1 MRYPAGK
8 TGKTFSELRN
18 ELRHGHAHCG
28 VGALVSLRGEATH
41 ALVADGLRMLRHLD
55 HRGARGAEENT
66 GDGAGLLLQV
76 PHRFFAEE
84 VPDLPAAGAYGVAQC
99 FLPRDGQRRQAI
111 QRLMECAAS
120 ELGHRLLAWRRVPT
134 DNRGLG
140 RTALESE
147 PVVMQA
153 FFAPETPPAP
163 EALDVGLYVLR
174 CEIQNRVRDRG
185 LGGEGAELFY
195 LCSLDRRRI
204 VYKGLLT
211 CAQLASYYAD
221 LRDPRLESALVLVHS
236 RFSTNTLGAWELAHP
251 YRTLVHN
258 GEFNTLRGNVNW
270 MRAREAQLA
279 SPRFGEAI
287 ERIKPVLAEDDQ
299 SDSADF
305 DHVLE
310 LLLAGGRSLPPA
322 LRLLIPEAWE
332 KDPDM
337 APARRAFYDYHATL
351 MEPWDGPALV
361 VATDGEA
368 VGAVIDRNGL
378 RPCRYCVTRDDT
390 LIMASESGTLDIPVD
405 DIVTQGRLS
414 PGQLLLADT
423 REGRLV
429 PEEEVFDRLTRA
441 APYGDWLARHRVA
454 LADLAEVAPE
464 PAIEP
469 LDPAT
474 LTAHQGAFGYT
485 LEGLR
490 VLLAPMAESG
500 KDPLGAMGNDT
511 PLAALSAQR
520 KPLFAY
526 FHQLFAQVT
535 NPPLDYLR
543 EALVTSLTAH
553 LGAQQNLLS
562 ETPEHCRRLRLDSPI
577 LDDREFA
584 TLAALDRDGL
594 VARTLD
600 LTHPLGEA
608 LTAVIARLRGEAE
621 AAVDSGATLLVL
633 DDRRVGP
640 ERVAVPSLLAVG
652 AVHHGLIR
660 AGKRT
665 RASLVLAS
673 GEPYAVHH
681 ACTLVGYGAD
691 GLYPWLAFRSLERLH
706 AEGALAEVADVAAAR
721 RAYRAALED
730 GLLKVMAKMGI
741 STLESY
747 KGAQVFECV
756 GLDRALVDD
765 CFAGTPAHLPGVG
778 LATLEA
784 ETEQAH
790 TEAYSERIAGSLPLR
805 QGGDFY
811 WRRDGEWHQWNPRTI
826 GYLQQAARHGDAASY
841 WRFAELAN
849 APSPSVQTLR
859 GLFAFDVE
867 VEEGAPRAIP
877 LDQVE
882 PVEAILPRFGTGSM
896 SFGALSREA
905 HEAMAIAMNR
915 IGGKAGSGEGGEQ
928 VERFG
933 TEAENSMKQCAS
945 GRFGVTAH
953 YLANARQIEI
963 KMAQGAKP
971 GEGGELP
978 GGKVDAAIA
987 EVRFTVPGVGL
998 ISPPPH
1004 HDIYSIE
1011 DLAQLIHD
1019 LKCANPDAEI
1029 HVKLVSKA
1037 NVGTIAAGVA
1047 KARADAVLISGD
1059 AGGTGAAKKTSIKHT
1074 GTPWELGLAETHR
1087 VLMANDL
1094 RSRITVRV
1102 DGGMKTGRDVA
1113 IAALLGAEEFGFG
1126 TAPMVVVGCL
1136 LLRKCHCNT
1145 CSVGVATQDPE
1156 LRARFDGAPEHI
1168 VTYLRFVAEEL
1179 REIMAELGFAS
1190 VREMIGR
1197 VDRLRRREGDHP
1209 RGIDLDTSELLAGVT
1224 SCDTPY
1230 KVHEQNHQLADK
1242 LDQRLIAEAAPA
1254 LERREPVRL
1263 EAAVCNRDRSVGT
1276 LLSSALVKRCGADLP
1291 PDDTLQVRLTGT
1303 AGQSFGAFVAR
1314 GISLHLTGEAN
1325 DYLGKGLSGGRLSV
1339 RTPPE
1344 AGYAAADSVIVGN
1357 VALFGATAGEAY
1369 VNGQAGERFGVR
1381 NSGALA
1387 VVEGVGDHGCEYM
1400 TGGVALVLGPC
1411 GKNFA
1416 AGMSG
1421 GEAYLLDEA
1430 GDLAERINPERVG
1443 LEAVTSQRDLA
1454 LVQRLL
1460 ENHLAYTGSR
1470 RAAALLDAW
1479 PAVVET
1485 LVKVVPEAYAE
1496 VVSRELA
1503 RGRDIRI
1510 TLPAAAREVA

>member
-8 TGKTFSELRN
+8 TGKTLPELRY
-18 ELRHGHAHCG
+18 GHAHCG
-28 VGALVSLRGEATH
+28 VGALVSLRGAASH
-41 ALVADGLRMLRHLD
+41 GLVADALRMLRHLD

-76 PHRFFAEE
+76 PHRFFADE
-84 VPDLPAAGAYGVAQC
+84 VPGLPAAGSYGVAQC
-99 FLPRDGQRRQAI
+99 FLPRDASHRHAI
-111 QRLMECAAS
+111 QRLMEEAATD
-120 ELGHRLLAWRRVPT
+120 LGHRLLAWRRVPT

-140 RTALESE
+140 RTALDSE

-153 FFAPETPPAP
+153 FFAPETALAS
-163 EALDVGLYVLR
+163 EALDVALYVLR

-185 LGGEGAELFY
+185 LCGEGAELFY

-211 CAQLASYYAD
+211 CDQLGTYYPD
-221 LRDPRLESALVLVHS
+221 LRDDRLESALVLVHS

-270 MRAREAQLA
+270 MRAREARLA
-279 SPRFGEAI
+279 SPRLGEAI
-287 ERIKPVLAEDDQ
+287 ERIKPVLAENEQ

-310 LLLAGGRSLPPA
+310 LLLAGGRSLPHA

-332 KDPDM
+332 KDAQM
-337 APARRAFYDYHATL
+337 APQRRAFYDYHATL

-361 VATDGEA
+361 VATDGES

-390 LIMASESGTLDIPVD
+390 LIMASESGTLDTPVG
-405 DIVTQGRLS
+405 DIVTQGRLH

-429 PEEEVFDRLTRA
+429 PEAEVFDRLTRA
-441 APYGDWLARHRVA
+441 APYGEWLARHRVA
-454 LADLAEVAPE
+454 LDDLAAVAPQ

-474 LTAHQGAFGYT
+474 LTAHQCAFGYT

-490 VLLAPMAESG
+490 VLLGPMAESG
-500 KDPLGAMGNDT
+500 KDPLGAMGNDA
-511 PLAALSAQR
+511 PLAVLSAQR

-543 EALVTSLTAH
+543 EALVTSLSAH
-553 LGAQQNLLS
+553 LGAQQNLLA

-577 LDDREFA
+577 LDDREFV

-594 VARTLD
+594 VVHTLD
-600 LTHPLGEA
+600 ATQPPGESLA
-608 LTAVIARLRGEAE
+608 DGIDRLRDEAE
-621 AAVDSGATLLVL
+621 AAVDAGSTLLVL

-640 ERVAVPSLLAVG
+640 ARAAMPSLLAVG

-681 ACTLVGYGAD
+681 FCTLVGYGAD
-691 GLYPWLAFRSLERLH
+691 AVYPWLAYRSLERLQ
-706 AEGALAEVADVAAAR
+706 ADGALADVTDAGAAC

-730 GLLKVMAKMGI
+730 GLLKTMAKMGI

-747 KGAQVFECV
+747 KGAQVFECI
-756 GLDRALVDD
+756 GLDRELVDD
-765 CFAGTPAHLPGVG
+765 CFAGTPAHLSGVG

-784 ETEQAH
+784 EVVKAH
-790 TEAYSERIAGSLPLR
+790 AEAYGERIVGSLQLT

-826 GYLQQAARHGDAASY
+826 GYLQQAARHGDAESY
-841 WRFAELAN
+841 RRFAELAN
-849 APSPSVQTLR
+849 APAPSLQTLR
-859 GLFAFDVE
+859 GLLAFDVE
-867 VEEGAPRAIP
+867 GDVTASRSIP
-877 LDQVE
+877 LDEVE

-1094 RSRITVRV
+1094 RSRISLRV

-1179 REIMAELGFAS
+1179 REIMATLGFATL
-1190 VREMIGR
+1190 REMIGR
-1197 VDRLRRREGDHP
+1197 VDRLRQREVSHS
-1209 RGIDLDTSELLAGVT
+1209 RGIDIDVGELLAGVA
-1224 SCDTPY
+1224 SSDTPY
-1230 KVHEQNHQLADK
+1230 KVREQNHQLGDK
-1242 LDQRLIAEAAPA
+1242 LDRRLIAESAPA
-1254 LERREPVRL
+1254 FERGEAVRL
-1263 EAAVCNRDRSVGT
+1263 EAPVCNRDRSVGT
-1276 LLSSALVKRCGADLP
+1276 LLSSALVKRYGAQLP
-1291 PDDTLQVRLTGT
+1291 PDDTLEVRLTGT

-1325 DYLGKGLSGGRLSV
+1325 DYVGKGLSGGRLSV
-1339 RTPPE
+1339 RTPPA
-1344 AGYAAADSVIVGN
+1344 AGFAAGDNVIVGN
-1357 VALFGATAGEAY
+1357 VALFGATGGEAY
-1369 VNGQAGERFGVR
+1369 VNGLAGERFCVR

-1387 VVEGVGDHGCEYM
+1387 VVEGIGDHGCEYM
-1400 TGGVALVLGPC
+1400 TGGVALILGPC

-1421 GEAYLLDEA
+1421 GEAYLLDDT
-1430 GDLAERINPERVG
+1430 GDLAERVNPERVA
-1443 LEAVTSQRDLA
+1443 LEAVSEPRDIA
-1454 LVQRLL
+1454 LIRRLL
-1460 ENHLAYTGSR
+1460 ENHLAYTGSA
-1470 RAAALLDAW
+1470 RAAALLDDW
-1479 PAVVET
+1479 PTAVAR

-1496 VVSRELA
+1496 VVDRELA
-1503 RGRDIRI
+1503 RGRDIRVGP
-1510 TLPAAAREVA
+1510 PAPAREVA

>member
-8 TGKTFSELRN
+8 SSKARLDP
-18 ELRHGHAHCG
+18 HAGYASCG
-28 VGALVSLRGEATH
+28 VGAVVNVHGEATH
-41 ALVADGLRMLRHLD
+41 GLIEDGLRMLRNLD

-66 GDGAGLLLQV
+66 GDGAGMLLQV
-76 PHRFFAEE
+76 PHRFYAAAI
-84 VPDLPAAGAYGVAQC
+84 PSLPSAGCYGVGQL
-99 FLPRDGQRRQAI
+99 FLPRDKAQRSAI
-111 QRLMECAAS
+111 KRLMTS
-120 ELGHRLLAWRRVPT
+120 VIDTLGYRLLAWRRVPT

-140 RTALESE
+140 RTALDSE
-147 PVVMQA
+147 PVVEQCFVVPRQA
-153 FFAPETPPAP
+153 MSP
-163 EALDVGLYVLR
+163 EAFDVGLYVLR
-174 CEIQNRVRDRG
+174 CEIQNRVREQE
-185 LGGEGAELFY
+185 LGGEGANLFY
-195 LCSLDRRRI
+195 ICSLDRRRL

-211 CAQLASYYAD
+211 CAQLASYYPD
-221 LRDPRLESALVLVHS
+221 LSDSRVESALVLVHS

-251 YRTLVHN
+251 YRSLIHN
-258 GEFNTLRGNVNW
+258 GEFNTLLGNVNW
-270 MRAREAQLA
+270 MRAREPLLA
-279 SPRFGEAI
+279 SERFGTDI
-287 ERIKPVLAEDDQ
+287 ERIRPVLAEEGQ

-310 LLLAGGRSLPPA
+310 LLLVGGRSLPHA
-322 LRLLIPEAWE
+322 LRMLIPEAWE
-332 KDPDM
+332 KDTAM
-337 APARRAFYDYHATL
+337 APERRAFYDYHASL

-361 VATDGEA
+361 VATDGDA

-378 RPCRYCVTRDDT
+378 RPCRYCLTRDDK
-390 LIMASESGTLDIPVD
+390 LIMSSESGTLDTD
-405 DIVTQGRLS
+405 FGEIVMQGRLR
-414 PGQLLLADT
+414 PGQLFFADT
-423 REGRLV
+423 REGRIV
-429 PEEEVFDRLTRA
+429 PEAEVFQRLTGA
-441 APYGDWLARHRVA
+441 APYADWLAQHRVK
-454 LADLAEVAPE
+454 LADLVDETAE
-464 PAIEP
+464 PAIDAF
-469 LDPAT
+469 DPAT
-474 LTAHQGAFGYT
+474 LAAHQCAFGYT

-490 VLLAPMAESG
+490 VLLVPMAESG

-543 EALVTSLTAH
+543 EALVTSLSGY
-553 LGAQQNLLS
+553 LGYQRNLLG
-562 ETPEHCRRLRLDSPI
+562 ETPEHCRQLLIESPI

-584 TLAALDRDGL
+584 TVAGLDGDGL
-594 VARTLD
+594 RARTID
-600 LTHPLGEA
+600 TTYPPGRGMA
-608 LTAVIARLRGEAE
+608 SVIERLRRDAE
-621 AAVDSGATLLVL
+621 AAVDAGATLLVL
-633 DDRRVGP
+633 DDHRVGP
-640 ERVAVPSLLAVG
+640 QRVAVPALLVVG

-660 AGKRT
+660 AGKRS
-665 RASLVLAS
+665 RVSLVLRS

-681 ACTLVGYGAD
+681 YCTLVSYGAD
-691 GLYPWLAFRSLERLH
+691 AIYPWLAYRSLEHLH
-706 AEGALAEVADVAAAR
+706 AEGALTDVGSRAAAR
-721 RAYRAALED
+721 HAYRLAIED

-741 STLESY
+741 SILESY
-747 KGAQVFECV
+747 KGAQIFECI
-756 GLDRALVDD
+756 GLDQALVDE
-765 CFAGTPAHLPGVG
+765 CFAGTPAHIPGVG
-778 LATLEA
+778 LDTIED

-790 TEAYSERIAGSLPLR
+790 AVAYSDRIAGNLQLL

-811 WRRDGEWHQWNPRTI
+811 WRRDGEWHQWNPQTI
-826 GYLQQAARHGDAASY
+826 GHLQQAARHNDAESY
-841 WRFAELAN
+841 RRFVELIN
-849 APSPSVQTLR
+849 EQSRRLQTLR
-859 GLFAFDVE
+859 GLLDFDSD
-867 VEEGAPRAIP
+867 PRRSIP
-877 LDQVE
+877 LERVE
-882 PVEAILPRFGTGSM
+882 PVEAVLKRFGTGSM

-905 HEAMAIAMNR
+905 HEVMAIAMNR

-953 YLANARQIEI
+953 YLASARQIEI

-1019 LKCANPDAEI
+1019 LKCANPEAEI

-1087 VLMANDL
+1087 VLMANNL
-1094 RSRITVRV
+1094 RSRITVRT

-1113 IAALLGAEEFGFG
+1113 MAALLGAEEFGFG

-1145 CSVGVATQDPE
+1145 CSVGVATQDPR
-1156 LRARFDGAPEHI
+1156 LRERFDGEAEHI
-1168 VTYLRFVAEEL
+1168 INYLRFVAEEL
-1179 REIMAELGFAS
+1179 REIMATLGFAS
-1190 VREMIGR
+1190 VREMVGR
-1197 VDRLRRREGDHP
+1197 VDRLRPREVAHP
-1209 RGIDLDTSELLAGVT
+1209 RGITLDPGELLARVEST
-1224 SCDTPY
+1224 DTPY
-1230 KVHEQNHQLADK
+1230 KTREQNHELDDK
-1242 LDQRLIAEAAPA
+1242 LDQRLIAQARPA
-1254 LERREPVRL
+1254 LEHGEPVRIDTR
-1263 EAAVCNRDRSVGT
+1263 VCNRDRSVGT
-1276 LLSSALVKRCGADLP
+1276 LLSSTLVKRHAP
-1291 PDDTLQVRLTGT
+1291 TMPADDTLRLYLQGT

-1314 GISLHLTGEAN
+1314 GISLHLTGDAN
-1325 DYLGKGLSGGRLSV
+1325 DYLGKGLSGGRISV

-1344 AGYAAADSVIVGN
+1344 AGYAATDNVLIGN
-1357 VALFGATAGEAY
+1357 VALFGATSGEAY
-1369 VNGQAGERFGVR
+1369 INGLAGERFCVR

-1400 TGGVALVLGPC
+1400 TGGVALILGPC

-1421 GEAYLLDEA
+1421 GEAYLLDEQ
-1430 GDLAERINPERVG
+1430 GDLAERVNAERVG
-1443 LEAVTSQRDLA
+1443 LETVEDARDIA

-1460 ENHLAYTGSR
+1460 ENHHAYTGSH
-1470 RAAALLDAW
+1470 RARTLLDDW
-1479 PAVVET
+1479 PAT
-1485 LVKVVPEAYAE
+1485 LARLVKVVPEAYAE

-1503 RGRDIRI
+1503 EGRDIRVAPP
-1510 TLPAAAREVA
+1510 TAAREVA